1 VISINPPQQNELLIN
16 GTKFANKT
24 DDLSVQ
30 INMIDDNPIN
40 NDFKVEVDGKVV
52 NLSLMKVENLSDGLA
67 KKITLQ
73 WSKLFP
79 DAKLRQ
85 GDKKITVLY
94 EDDGGL
100 KDSKELSVNLNV
112 GPYVSATNASEVAN
126 KVHNRPV
133 TVRFNWLSMIP
144 NMKLTAPEYQ
154 IINRP
159 VTFTGTPPEP
169 VANQWKKLGSKAI
182 SVSSAGVNFI
192 YVRVRDSKNVTS
204 MENGYST
211 LNKRTPV
218 RVRINYGI
226 NQH

>member
-1 VISINPPQQNELLIN
+1 
-16 GTKFANKT
+16 
-24 DDLSVQ
+24 
-30 INMIDDNPIN
+30 
-40 NDFKVEVDGKVV
+40 
-52 NLSLMKVENLSDGLA
+52 
-67 KKITLQ
+67 
-73 WSKLFP
+73 
-79 DAKLRQ
+79 
-85 GDKKITVLY
+85 
-94 EDDGGL
+94 
-100 KDSKELSVNLNV
+100 
-112 GPYVSATNASEVAN
+112 
-126 KVHNRPV
+126 
-133 TVRFNWLSMIP
+133 MIP
-144 NMKLTAPEYQ
+144 NIKLTAPEYQ